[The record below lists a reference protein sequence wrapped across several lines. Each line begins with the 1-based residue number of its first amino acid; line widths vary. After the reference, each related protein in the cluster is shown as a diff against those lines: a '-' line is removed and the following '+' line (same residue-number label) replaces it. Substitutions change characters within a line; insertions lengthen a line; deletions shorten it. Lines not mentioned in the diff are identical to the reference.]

1 MHQGLTILKKKS
13 AQPSKLLVLLGV
25 TVILL
30 LCYFLIKTYS
40 HNKSLYTNKSIALPD
55 LAPYEDELEKAAN
68 DKNNQWQTITALS
81 GDTLGSIFTRA
92 GLTQQTLLT
101 IVSGNPNA
109 KALSNIK
116 PNQQIQFLIKD
127 NTLEKL
133 ILPLNATQVLLVYRE
148 GNRYISKINSREM
161 TSHNEFLTATVRGS
175 LYGTAKQNNLPYK
188 LVQQMTEIFNWEID
202 FAKEVRPGDQFSMVY
217 KAFYIDDKLITTG
230 EILAVTYTNR
240 GKVHTAIRHVNAA
253 GDYDYY
259 SPTGMSLK
267 KAFVR
272 YPIKFSHISST
283 FSLSRYHPILHYRR
297 PHKGVDLAAPIGTPI
312 HATGD
317 GRIEII
323 GRDSGYGNMIKIS
336 HNKTYSSVYGHL
348 LKFQKGLSKGNMVKK
363 GQVIGFVGQS
373 GLADGPHCHYEFHV
387 NHNPR
392 NPTTVEL
399 PRSLPISARERTAFR
414 ANANVLLARLKL
426 YEEGNLVATADKKAY
441 RTG

>member
-1 MHQGLTILKKKS
+1 
-13 AQPSKLLVLLGV
+13 
-25 TVILL
+25 
-30 LCYFLIKTYS
+30 
-40 HNKSLYTNKSIALPD
+40 
-55 LAPYEDELEKAAN
+55 
-68 DKNNQWQTITALS
+68 
-81 GDTLGSIFTRA
+81 
-92 GLTQQTLLT
+92 
-101 IVSGNPNA
+101 
-109 KALSNIK
+109 
-116 PNQQIQFLIKD
+116 
-127 NTLEKL
+127 
-133 ILPLNATQVLLVYRE
+133 
-148 GNRYISKINSREM
+148 
-161 TSHNEFLTATVRGS
+161 
-175 LYGTAKQNNLPYK
+175 
-188 LVQQMTEIFNWEID
+188 
-202 FAKEVRPGDQFSMVY
+202 
-217 KAFYIDDKLITTG
+217 
-230 EILAVTYTNR
+230 
-240 GKVHTAIRHVNAA
+240 
-253 GDYDYY
+253 
-259 SPTGMSLK
+259 MSLK

-283 FSLSRYHPILHYRR
+283 FSLSRHHPILHYRR

-323 GRDSGYGNMIKIS
+323 GRDNGYGNMIKIS

-348 LKFQKGLSKGNMVKK
+348 LKFQKGLAKGNMVKK

-426 YEEGNLVATADKKAY
+426 YEEGNLVAAADKKAY